1 MRKWVIVVG
10 AAALLLAGLQAPGA
24 PAAAAQRLRV
34 PGLQHAAHLT
44 QDTHGITH
52 VEAASLHDALLLQG
66 WVQARD
72 REFQMDVN
80 RRLPSGTLAEL
91 LGKGALQSDVQL
103 RTIGLR
109 RAAQRSWDAAA
120 PELRN
125 AVQAFTAGVNAYA
138 GSHALAPEYGALGVT
153 SFAPWTPVDSIVVGK
168 LIAFG
173 LSFDLDIDR
182 TVRLQTYVAAL
193 GPVKGAALLSQDVGR
208 VEPFSHASTVP
219 DATHLAR
226 AAAALA
232 RGSAVRD
239 HLNAAAALGRAY
251 LAKVREIPVL
261 QRARTRDGAQ
271 GSNEWAV
278 SGARTVTG
286 LPIMAN
292 DPHLALSMPS
302 TFYPIGLRAH
312 GLNVEGEGFAGAP
325 GVVLGHN
332 DFVEWGATTNPMDV
346 TDTYLEQVQP
356 DASSPS
362 GLSTTYRGAKEHVLA
377 IPETFRYNTLAGG
390 VATATAADGVPPVTL
405 VVPRRNNGP
414 ILQLGGTPGSALPAG
429 QALSVQ
435 YTGFSATQELLTF
448 LMWDRAR
455 SLREFR
461 AGLDY
466 FDVGSQNWAYADR
479 RGNIAYFTS
488 AEMPVREDLQAGTV
502 TGLPPWFI
510 RSGTGGNEWAPVTH
524 RQPHQATPYE
534 IYRQDEMPQVVNPP
548 AGWFVNAN
556 NDPAGTNLDND
567 PLNQLRAGGG
577 IYYLNAGYDGFRAG
591 RITEML
597 RARLAQGK
605 VSVADMKAMQAD
617 TVLLD
622 AEYFVPWIRQ
632 AFAAATAPGAR
643 AAGGPGCRPAGG
655 AGGAAAGGMGLQH
668 ADRRCPGVR
677 RRRRERRARRAVGD
691 RAGKQRRRHALR
703 GVAVEAPCERRR
715 RAPRAAAQAGRR
727 RGAVGDQAPARQLG
741 REPRGRRLG
750 HRLLRRTR
758 REQPDGGA

>member
-479 RGNIAYFTS
+479 RQRVGSGHTPAAAPGDT
-488 AEMPVREDLQAGTV
+488 VRDL
-502 TGLPPWFI
+502 
-510 RSGTGGNEWAPVTH
+510 
-524 RQPHQATPYE
+524 
-534 IYRQDEMPQVVNPP
+534 P
-548 AGWFVNAN
+548 AGRDA
-556 NDPAGTNLDND
+556 
-567 PLNQLRAGGG
+567 AGGEPARR
-577 IYYLNAGYDGFRAG
+577 LVRQREQRPG
-591 RITEML
+591 RHQPGQRPAQPAARGRRHLLPQRRL
-597 RARLAQGK
+597 RRLPRGAHHR
-605 VSVADMKAMQAD
+605 
-617 TVLLD
+617 D
-622 AEYFVPWIRQ
+622 A
-632 AFAAATAPGAR
+632 AR
-643 AAGGPGCRPAGG
+643 AAGAGQGLRRRHEGDAGRHRAARRGVLRAVDPAGLRRRHGARRSRAAGCPGCRPAGG

-691 RAGKQRRRHALR
+691 RAGKQRRRHTA
-703 GVAVEAPCERRR
+703 
-715 RAPRAAAQAGRR
+715 
-727 RGAVGDQAPARQLG
+727 
-741 REPRGRRLG
+741 
-750 HRLLRRTR
+750 
-758 REQPDGGA
+758 